1 MSCRAPAARKP
12 WEFDAAKV
20 QLFSDMAK
28 KCFVAC
34 RRHAALQKKNTPPEE
49 LTAGRVLMG
58 DVLLK
63 TILVDALHLNHF
75 FHQVEKRIDI
85 HIGIDL
91 VLIYVTEVVKDLSV
105 VFSNHICLTIATM
118 VSIISFEGE
127 NNGSISPRVA
137 SKEQL

>member
-1 MSCRAPAARKP
+1 MFCGVPPARGHAKEKHPSGGVDCRKG
-12 WEFDAAKV
+12 AK
-20 QLFSDMAK
+20 
-28 KCFVAC
+28 
-34 RRHAALQKKNTPPEE
+34 
-49 LTAGRVLMG
+49 G

-75 FHQVEKRIDI
+75 FHQVEKCIDI

-91 VLIYVTEVVKDLSV
+91 VLIYFTEVVKDPSV

>member
-1 MSCRAPAARKP
+1 
-12 WEFDAAKV
+12 
-20 QLFSDMAK
+20 
-28 KCFVAC
+28 
-34 RRHAALQKKNTPPEE
+34 
-49 LTAGRVLMG
+49 MG
-58 DVLLK
+58 DVLLE

-75 FHQVEKRIDI
+75 FHQVEKCIDI

-91 VLIYVTEVVKDLSV
+91 VLIYFTEVVKDPSV
-105 VFSNHICLTIATM
+105 VFSNHICLTIAAM